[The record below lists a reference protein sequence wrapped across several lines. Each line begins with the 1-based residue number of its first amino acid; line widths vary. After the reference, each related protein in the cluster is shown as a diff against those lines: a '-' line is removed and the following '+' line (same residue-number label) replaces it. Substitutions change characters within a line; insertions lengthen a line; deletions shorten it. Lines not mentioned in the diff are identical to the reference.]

1 MKFLFYYLII
11 FLFTS
16 CSSKSLLNTL
26 QKYKNQD
33 DNITMNNIEDIKEK
47 SENISYTILNENVNY
62 TEPFFI
68 FVWILAMVLF
78 FGFTSVSISIFKK
91 INSKIFKR

>member
-1 MKFLFYYLII
+1 MKFLFYYII
-11 FLFTS
+11 ILLLTS

-47 SENISYTILNENVNY
+47 SENISYTIFNENVNY
-62 TEPFFI
+62 TEPFSI
-68 FVWILAMVLF
+68 FVWILAMILF
-78 FGFTSVSISIFKK
+78 FGFTSVSITIFKK
-91 INSKIFKR
+91 INSKIFRK

>member
-16 CSSKSLLNTL
+16 CSSKPLLNTL

-68 FVWILAMVLF
+68 FVWILAMILF

>member
-11 FLFTS
+11 FLFAS

-33 DNITMNNIEDIKEK
+33 DNITMNNIEDTKEK

-68 FVWILAMVLF
+68 FVWILAMILF
-78 FGFTSVSISIFKK
+78 FGFTSLSINLFKK
-91 INSKIFKR
+91 IKLKIFDS